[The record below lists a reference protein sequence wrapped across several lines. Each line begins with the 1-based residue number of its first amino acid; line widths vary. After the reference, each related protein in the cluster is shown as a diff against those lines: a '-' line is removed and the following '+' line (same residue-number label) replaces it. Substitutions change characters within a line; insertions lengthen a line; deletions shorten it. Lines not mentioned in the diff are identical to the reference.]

1 MLVANALNVRLA
13 KLPPGA
19 AKELTRDMGRSLDL
33 GWYGPEA
40 GRGALTAIAPS
51 LYPLHPTVIPVLVR
65 LFSRFGQNERSLYS
79 FLLSGEP
86 HALQTFACQP
96 VATGRYYRIHNLYD
110 CACAAFGHRLAVQS
124 YRSHWNQIE
133 SVVESYR
140 RDDAAGLEVLKTVAV
155 LNLIDSPHHVAT
167 EEAISLAVSGSEA
180 GVNKRV
186 KGTLRDLQRGKVVL
200 YFRGAAGGYCLWPHT
215 SVNLERAYQEAL
227 KAVPAPTNVGTAIRS
242 DLESRPL
249 VARRHYI
256 ETGNLRHFAVEYAP
270 PADLPALLK
279 RGAQGADG
287 QILVALCETP
297 EEQEAAHTFARG
309 TSLRGHDQVLI
320 AVPQPLR
327 GLASLLAE
335 VQRWEWVG
343 RNVPELAHDEFAG
356 TTEHLLFSNYQSPG

>member
-1 MLVANALNVRLA
+1 M
-13 KLPPGA
+13 
-19 AKELTRDMGRSLDL
+19 
-33 GWYGPEA
+33 
-40 GRGALTAIAPS
+40 
-51 LYPLHPTVIPVLVR
+51 
-65 LFSRFGQNERSLYS
+65 
-79 FLLSGEP
+79 
-86 HALQTFACQP
+86 
-96 VATGRYYRIHNLYD
+96 
-110 CACAAFGHRLAVQS
+110 
-124 YRSHWNQIE
+124 
-133 SVVESYR
+133 
-140 RDDAAGLEVLKTVAV
+140 

-297 EEQEAAHTFARG
+297 EEQEAAAARLLAGLLSAVTTRCSLRCRSRFAALQAFSPKFNVGNGWGG
-309 TSLRGHDQVLI
+309 TSQN
-320 AVPQPLR
+320 
-327 GLASLLAE
+327 S
-335 VQRWEWVG
+335 
-343 RNVPELAHDEFAG
+343 AHDEFAG